1 MNSKKD
7 VEIAMNKGFS
17 IEQFAMYAS
26 GGAWIPFRHLILVCE
41 LLMYVIQGRLS
52 RVMIFMP
59 PRNGKSELISYY
71 FLTWLFGYF
80 PDTHIILATHS
91 ARFSRKWGRRVRNLL
106 KKLGNT
112 VFPEPI
118 NISQDSQAADIW
130 DIEGHDGGLVT
141 NGVGGAILGE
151 GANGFIIDDPTKGF
165 KKARS
170 KTHQQE
176 LNDWWYTEA
185 KTRLNADIENGRKP
199 WVLAIFQRLN
209 INDLAG
215 QILYKK
221 EGDKTVPNEPQIP
234 FDEAIEILRN
244 GGSIPYGTWV
254 ILNLPAIA
262 MEDDPLG
269 REVGEPLWEEQKPLE
284 ELQQI
289 KREMGSF
296 RFNAVYQGEPREPEG
311 NVFFREWFKNSKVP
325 DNEMDKMV
333 AKLPSMRYWDLGASG
348 EDGDP
353 TAANL
358 SYWDGEYLYLRKQL
372 NRKLT
377 AKGVLDYFK
386 DICIRDG
393 INTLVFVE
401 QEPGAS
407 PKVLIRTL
415 QHLPGLSR
423 HKIRPDNV
431 AHAGDKLTRSFDL
444 QALAEDGKVLIAES
458 IFEMVVDELVEF
470 TGEEGGMDNITDT
483 CTGAARFW
491 TRKRPKVNA

>member
-1 MNSKKD
+1 MNYRNT
-7 VEIAMNKGFS
+7 EIAMNKGLS

-26 GGAWIPFRHLILVCE
+26 GGAWIPFKHLIFVCE

-52 RVMIFMP
+52 RLMIFMP
-59 PRNGKSELISYY
+59 PRHGKSELISYY
-71 FLTWLFGYF
+71 FLTWLFLYF
-80 PDTHIILATHS
+80 PDTHVILATHS

-106 KKLGNT
+106 KKVGNSGI
-112 VFPEPI
+112 FPEPI
-118 NISQDSQAADIW
+118 TISQDSQAADIW
-130 DIEGHDGGLVT
+130 DIEHHKGGLVT

-199 WVLAIFQRLN
+199 WVLGIWQRLN

-221 EGDKTVPNEPQIP
+221 EGDKIVQNEPQIP
-234 FDEAIEILRN
+234 LKEALEKLRN
-244 GGSIPYGTWV
+244 GGTIPYGTWV

-262 MEDDPLG
+262 EKNDPLG
-269 REVGEPLWEEQKPLE
+269 REEGEPLWSEQKSLE
-284 ELQQI
+284 ELHQI

-311 NVFFREWFKNSKVP
+311 NVFFRKWFQNSKVP
-325 DNEMDKMV
+325 DKEMDKMIK
-333 AKLPSMRYWDLGASG
+333 KLPSLRYWDLGASG

-353 TAANL
+353 TAASL
-358 SYWDGEYLYLRKQL
+358 TYWDGEYMYWRKQL
-372 NRKLT
+372 NKKLT
-377 AKGVLDYFK
+377 PRQVSIYFLQT
-386 DICIRDG
+386 CLRD
-393 INTLVFVE
+393 TKKTHVRVE
-401 QEPGAS
+401 QEGGAS
-407 PKVLIRTL
+407 PKILIDKLRRQKEL
-415 QHLPGLSR
+415 KGWH
-423 HKIRPDNV
+423 IRPDKV
-431 AHAGDKLTRSFDL
+431 SKAGDKLTRSFDL

-458 IFEMVVDELVEF
+458 IFDMVVDELVEF
-470 TGEEGGMDNITDT
+470 TGDEGGIDNITDT
-483 CTGAARFW
+483 GTGAARFW
-491 TRKRPKVNA
+491 TRKPPKINV

>member
-1 MNSKKD
+1 MSNTNSR
-7 VEIAMNKGFS
+7 NKIIPLPF
-17 IEQFAMYAS
+17 FALKAS
-26 GGAWIPFRHLILVCE
+26 HGTWLLFNHLKIVCE
-41 LLMYVIQGRLS
+41 LLTYVVTGRLS
-52 RVMIFMP
+52 RLMIFMP
-59 PRNGKSELISYY
+59 PRHGKSELISYY
-71 FLTWLFGYF
+71 FLTWFLGNW
-80 PDTHIILATHS
+80 PDKHVILTTHS
-91 ARFSRKWGRRVRNLL
+91 ANFSRKWGRRVRNLL
-106 KKLGNT
+106 SYIGTAAFREKIELA
-112 VFPEPI
+112 E
-118 NISQDSQAADIW
+118 DSQAAHSWNIKN
-130 DIEGHDGGLVT
+130 HSGGLVT
-141 NGVGGAILGE
+141 AGVGGSILGE
-151 GANGFIIDDPTKGF
+151 GADGFIIDDPTKGF

-170 KTHQQE
+170 KTHQKE

-185 KTRLNADIENGRKP
+185 KTRLNAGIKDGSKP
-199 WVLAIFQRLN
+199 WVIGIWQRLN
-209 INDLAG
+209 IDDLAG
-215 QILYKK
+215 QILWKK
-221 EGDKTVPNEPQIP
+221 EGDKRVPNEPQMP
-234 FDEAIEILRN
+234 FEEAIEILRN

-262 MEDDPLG
+262 MENDPLG
-269 REVGEPLWEEQKPLE
+269 RQPGEPLWPEQKPIE
-284 ELQQI
+284 ELEQI

-333 AKLPSMRYWDLGASG
+333 AKLPSLRYWDLGASG

-415 QHLPGLSR
+415 QHLPGLSM

>member
-1 MNSKKD
+1 MSSKN

-59 PRNGKSELISYY
+59 PRHGKSELISYY

-80 PDTHIILATHS
+80 PDTHVILATHS

-106 KKLGNT
+106 KKVGNT

-118 NISQDSQAADIW
+118 TISQDSQAADVW
-130 DIEGHDGGLVT
+130 DIEGHKGGLVT

-176 LNDWWYTEA
+176 LNDWWFTEA

-199 WVLAIFQRLN
+199 WVIGIWQRLN

-221 EGDKTVPNEPQIP
+221 EGDKRVPNEPQMP
-234 FDEAIEILRN
+234 FKEAIEILRN

-262 MEDDPLG
+262 QEDDPLG
-269 REVGEPLWEEQKPLE
+269 REVGEPLWEEQKPIE
-284 ELQQI
+284 ELHDI

-296 RFNAVYQGEPREPEG
+296 RFNAVYQGEPKEPEG
-311 NVFFREWFKNSKVP
+311 NVFFRKWFKNSKVP
-325 DNEMDKMV
+325 DKKMDEMIK
-333 AKLPSMRYWDLGASG
+333 KLPSLRYWDLGASG
-348 EDGDP
+348 EDGDS
-353 TAANL
+353 TAA
-358 SYWDGEYLYLRKQL
+358 SKTYWDGEYLYCRKQL
-372 NRKLT
+372 KKKLT
-377 AKGVLDYFK
+377 AKGVMNYFN
-386 DICIRDG
+386 DITIRDG
-393 INTLVFVE
+393 KKTHVRIE

-407 PKVLIRTL
+407 PKVLINNIRRQPKL
-415 QHLPGLSR
+415 KGYR
-423 HKIRPDNV
+423 IRPDRV
-431 AHAGDKLTRSFDL
+431 KEAGDKLTRSFDL

-458 IFEMVVDELVEF
+458 IFDMIVEDLVEF
-470 TGEEGGMDNITDT
+470 TGEEGGEDDLVDT
-483 CTGAARFW
+483 ITGAARYW
-491 TRKRPKVNA
+491 TRKRKKVNA